1 MSTTKVKHRGDF
13 LFNLLSLL
21 IICLLIG
28 VNWVVLGRFFSTNYF
43 LWFTSQG
50 SLISLSVAFVSLIWE
65 DMNVHPLLVSAN
77 PRLYLYAC
85 FTIIAGVFASLS
97 TIPNSALSPVP
108 DDAPKVS
115 LIRLLWDSVLSI
127 VIILLMTIIGG
138 FWLVMFSPL
147 MYFVM
152 LVTGAPARMGLIN
165 PEMKST
171 LIRTS
176 KSKPSGESSVSNKE
190 GSIKRERFNLS
201 LSDKPVTLALFIS
214 GGVLEIV
221 HELKIDL
228 WIVERISSLFT

>member
-1 MSTTKVKHRGDF
+1 MSTTEARLRGDF
-13 LFNLLSLL
+13 LLNLLSLL
-21 IICLLIG
+21 IICLLI
-28 VNWVVLGRFFSTNYF
+28 VINWVVLGRFFNTNYF

-77 PRLYLYAC
+77 PRLYLHAC
-85 FTIIAGVFASLS
+85 FSILAGVFASLS

-108 DDAPKVS
+108 DDAPGVS

-127 VIILLMTIIGG
+127 IVILLMSIVGG
-138 FWLVMFSPL
+138 FWLATFSPL
-147 MYFVM
+147 MYFVT

-165 PEMKST
+165 PAMKAA

-176 KSKPSGESSVSNKE
+176 KSKPPGESPAINKE

-201 LSDKPVTLALFIS
+201 LSDKPVTLTLFIS
-214 GGVLEIV
+214 GGVLQIL

-228 WIVERISSLFT
+228 WIAERISSLFT